1 MVRHRGENLGVI
13 TGFNSDVKFR
23 GQVYHVQTEDKGKDN
38 PVVETLVYAGG
49 EILETRRLPYPE
61 LAASAEY
68 CEERVMKLMESQHQA
83 LIREICNGQFDP
95 DGPKPFGYNI
105 ITNRSLDEVVM
116 DFLAQKVGVER
127 IRLEMEN
134 QQVFVE
140 GTRPTVQ
147 LRVVAESSDRPVP
160 GIKVTVRLISTKE
173 RPRELFADTTDQAGR
188 VEASFDVPELAGA
201 NAAILCQAEAP
212 GNSAEIKQLI
222 RASGEP
228 T

>member
-1 MVRHRGENLGVI
+1 MI
-13 TGFNSDVKFR
+13 TGFNTDVECD
-23 GQVYHVQTEDKGKDN
+23 GQVFHVQTEDKGRAN
-38 PVVETLVYAGG
+38 PTVESLVYSGG
-49 EILETRRLPYPE
+49 EILATERLSYQE
-61 LAASAEY
+61 LADSAEY
-68 CEERVMKLMESQHQA
+68 SEDAVMELMEGQHQA
-83 LIREICNGQFDP
+83 LVRDIRNGKFDP
-95 DGPKPFGYNI
+95 EGPKPFGYNI

-116 DFLAQKVGVER
+116 DFLSQKVGVER

-140 GTRPTVQ
+140 GTRPTVR

-160 GIKVTVRLISTKE
+160 GIKVTVKLISTKE

>member
-1 MVRHRGENLGVI
+1 MI
-13 TGFNSDVKFR
+13 TGFNTDVDCD
-23 GQVYHVQTEDKGKDN
+23 GQVFHVQTEDKGRAN
-38 PVVETLVYAGG
+38 PTVESLVYSGG
-49 EILETRRLPYPE
+49 EILATQRLSYEE
-61 LAASAEY
+61 LANSAEY
-68 CEERVMKLMESQHQA
+68 SEDAVMELMENQHQA
-83 LIREICNGQFDP
+83 LVRDIRNGKFDP
-95 DGPKPFGYNI
+95 EGPKPFGYNI

-116 DFLAQKVGVER
+116 DFLSQKVGVER

-140 GTRPTVQ
+140 GTRPTLR

-160 GIKVTVRLISTKE
+160 GIKVTVKLISTKE
-173 RPRELFADTTDQAGR
+173 RPRELFADMTDQAGR

-201 NAAILCQAEAP
+201 NAAILCQAAAP

>member
-1 MVRHRGENLGVI
+1 VI
-13 TGFNSDVKFR
+13 TGFNTDVECD
-23 GQVYHVQTEDKGKDN
+23 GQVFHVQTEDKGRSN
-38 PVVETLVYAGG
+38 PTVESLVYSGG
-49 EILETRRLPYPE
+49 EILTSRRMSYEE
-61 LAASAEY
+61 LANSAEY
-68 CEERVMKLMESQHQA
+68 SEDAVMELMETQHQA
-83 LIREICNGQFDP
+83 LVRDIRNGEFDP

-116 DFLAQKVGVER
+116 DFLSQKVGVER

-140 GTRPTVQ
+140 GTHPTLR

-160 GIKVTVRLISTKE
+160 GIKVTVKLISTKE
-173 RPRELFADTTDQAGR
+173 RPRELFSETTDPEGR
-188 VEASFDVPELAGA
+188 VVASFEVPELAGA

>member
-1 MVRHRGENLGVI
+1 MI
-13 TGFNSDVKFR
+13 TGFNTDVECD
-23 GQVYHVQTEDKGKDN
+23 GQVFHVQTEDKGRAN
-38 PVVETLVYAGG
+38 PTVESLVYSGG
-49 EILETRRLPYPE
+49 EILATQRLSYEE
-61 LAASAEY
+61 LADSAEY
-68 CEERVMKLMESQHQA
+68 SEDAVMELMESQHQA
-83 LIREICNGQFDP
+83 LVRDIRNGKFDP
-95 DGPKPFGYNI
+95 EGPKPFGYNI

-116 DFLAQKVGVER
+116 GFLSQKVGVER

-140 GTRPTVQ
+140 GTRPTLR

-160 GIKVTVRLISTKE
+160 GIKVTVKLISTKE

>member
-1 MVRHRGENLGVI
+1 MI
-13 TGFNSDVKFR
+13 TGFNTDVECDGRVF
-23 GQVYHVQTEDKGKDN
+23 HVQTEDKGRSN
-38 PVVETLVYAGG
+38 PTVESLVYSGG
-49 EILETRRLPYPE
+49 EILTSRRMSYEE
-61 LAASAEY
+61 LAGSSQYSEDA
-68 CEERVMKLMESQHQA
+68 VMELMETQHQA
-83 LIREICNGQFDP
+83 LVRDIRNGKFDP

-116 DFLAQKVGVER
+116 DFLSQKVGVER

-140 GTRPTVQ
+140 GTTPTLH

-160 GIKVTVRLISTKE
+160 GIKVTVKLISTRD
-173 RPRELFADTTDQAGR
+173 RPRELFAETTDPEGR
-188 VEASFDVPELAGA
+188 VVASFEVPELAGA